1 MTDWWTN
8 AANYDLI
15 HKGKFGA
22 TMADISNF
30 RNSDKIAIP
39 TNIQPLTIEF
49 DHFCTTWL
57 QGCRTKPTWTSCGKL
72 LERPWKND
80 EREQKTRILTHLE
93 LGNCS

>member
-1 MTDWWTN
+1 MTDWWTS
-8 AANYDLI
+8 AANYDLM
-15 HKGKFGA
+15 HRGKFDA

-57 QGCRTKPTWTSCGKL
+57 QDEADLDELPEITRTTMEK
-72 LERPWKND
+72 
-80 EREQKTRILTHLE
+80 
-93 LGNCS
+93 